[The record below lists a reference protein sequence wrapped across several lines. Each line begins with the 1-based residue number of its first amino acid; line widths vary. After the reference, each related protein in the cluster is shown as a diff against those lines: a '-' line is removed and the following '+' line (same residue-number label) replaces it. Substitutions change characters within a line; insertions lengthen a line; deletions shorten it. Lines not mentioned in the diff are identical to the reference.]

1 MTITRSDTFA
11 WQGLA
16 ERELRALEDTDQRTM
31 PAQALAHGLAALTYA
46 VLALRETCEDQAAD
60 ISNTFAGIGSTL
72 DDISGAAAGSA
83 AHAGLIAESLDAPGW
98 WQRLARRHR
107 RGRP

>member
-1 MTITRSDTFA
+1 VTITRSDTFA

-16 ERELRALEDTDQRTM
+16 ERELRALEDTDPRTL

-46 VLALRETCEDQAAD
+46 VLALRETCEDQAGD

-72 DDISGAAAGSA
+72 ADISGSASGTAACTS
-83 AHAGLIAESLDAPGW
+83 LIAESLDAPGW

-107 RGRP
+107 RGRL